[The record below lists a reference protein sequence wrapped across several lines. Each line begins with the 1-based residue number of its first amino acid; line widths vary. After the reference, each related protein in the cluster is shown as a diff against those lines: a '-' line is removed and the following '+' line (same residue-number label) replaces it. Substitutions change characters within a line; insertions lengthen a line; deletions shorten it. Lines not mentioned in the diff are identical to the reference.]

1 MDLNKSNVQLRKGD
15 PIAQM
20 NNAENKN
27 HIANQSNANQ
37 FLGYKLNTRIRAL
50 RTSKGWSQAELGE
63 RLAETMGLKAR
74 IPISTIASWEHKNPA
89 VAKIPTHDKIEAL
102 SRVLRCSPGF
112 LMGWEDSANPASDN
126 EEKSLL
132 DTYRK
137 LNHDGKRKLL
147 ERADELLELGYIE
160 KGDAAKMA

>member
-1 MDLNKSNVQLRKGD
+1 MKGGVIVSVQEIIKRRRLELNL
-15 PIAQM
+15 
-20 NNAENKN
+20 
-27 HIANQSNANQ
+27 
-37 FLGYKLNTRIRAL
+37 T
-50 RTSKGWSQAELGE
+50 
-63 RLAETMGLKAR
+63 LKQ
-74 IPISTIASWEHKNPA
+74 
-89 VAKIPTHDKIEAL
+89 VAKALGVSEGTVSRYESGDIQNMGIDKIEAL

>member
-1 MDLNKSNVQLRKGD
+1 MNVRLIYGGGLIVSVQEIIKRRRLELDLTLKQV
-15 PIAQM
+15 A
-20 NNAENKN
+20 NA
-27 HIANQSNANQ
+27 
-37 FLGYKLNTRIRAL
+37 LGVSEGTVSRYE
-50 RTSKGWSQAELGE
+50 SGE
-63 RLAETMGLKAR
+63 IQNMG
-74 IPISTIASWEHKNPA
+74 I
-89 VAKIPTHDKIEAL
+89 DKIEAL

>member
-1 MDLNKSNVQLRKGD
+1 MSVQEIIKRRRLELDLTLKQV
-15 PIAQM
+15 A
-20 NNAENKN
+20 NA
-27 HIANQSNANQ
+27 
-37 FLGYKLNTRIRAL
+37 LGVSEGTVSRYE
-50 RTSKGWSQAELGE
+50 SGE
-63 RLAETMGLKAR
+63 IQNMG
-74 IPISTIASWEHKNPA
+74 I
-89 VAKIPTHDKIEAL
+89 DKIEAL

-137 LNHDGKRKLL
+137 WNHDGKRKLL

>member
-1 MDLNKSNVQLRKGD
+1 MNVRLIYGGGLIVSVQEIIKRRRLELDLTLKQV
-15 PIAQM
+15 A
-20 NNAENKN
+20 NA
-27 HIANQSNANQ
+27 
-37 FLGYKLNTRIRAL
+37 LGVSEGTVSRYE
-50 RTSKGWSQAELGE
+50 SGE
-63 RLAETMGLKAR
+63 IQNMG
-74 IPISTIASWEHKNPA
+74 I
-89 VAKIPTHDKIEAL
+89 DKIEAL

-160 KGDAAKMA
+160 KGDAVKMA